1 MEHTISISLLFS
13 EEKDNIRGVIHILM
27 IRDID
32 ITRLIVEKFNRDFL
46 NNLQI
51 DVAIVGAGPSGLTAA
66 KYLAEKGKK
75 VVIFERKLSPGGGMW
90 GGGIGYPVIVLK
102 QGHEIL
108 EEVGVKCEE
117 KDGYWIAN
125 SVEAVAKLVSAAID
139 AGAMIFNGMS
149 VEDVMMRDGRVCGV
163 VINWSAIMEAGL
175 HVDPVSIEAK
185 AVIDATG
192 HDCNIARIV
201 ERKYGLKTSSGKI
214 EGEKAMWADEGE
226 RKTVENTGEIFP
238 GLYVTGMAA
247 NAVHGSP
254 RMGPIFGGMLLSGK
268 KVAEMLM
275 EKL

>member
-1 MEHTISISLLFS
+1 
-13 EEKDNIRGVIHILM
+13 M

-32 ITRLIVEKFNRDFL
+32 ITRLIVEEFHQQFL
-46 NNLQI
+46 DSIEI

-66 KYLAEKGKK
+66 RYLAERGKK
-75 VVIFERKLSPGGGMW
+75 VVIFERKISPGGGMW
-90 GGGIGYPVIVLK
+90 GGGIGYPVIVIK

-108 EEVGVKCEE
+108 EEVGVKCIK
-117 KDGYWIAN
+117 KDDYWIAN
-125 SVEAVAKLVSAAID
+125 SVESVAKLLSAAID
-139 AGAMIFNGMS
+139 AGAKVFNGMS
-149 VEDVMMRDGRVCGV
+149 VEDVMFRDERVYGV
-163 VINWSAIMEAGL
+163 VINWSAILTAGL

-192 HDCNIARIV
+192 HDCNVVKVV
-201 ERKYGLKTSSGKI
+201 ERKYGLKTTTGKI

-226 RKTVENTGEIFP
+226 KKTVENTGEVFP

-268 KVAEMLM
+268 KVAEMVL
-275 EKL
+275 EKI

>member
-1 MEHTISISLLFS
+1 
-13 EEKDNIRGVIHILM
+13 M

-32 ITRLIVEKFNRDFL
+32 ITRLIVEEFSKNFL
-46 NNLQI
+46 QNIKI

-90 GGGIGYPVIVLK
+90 GGGIGYPYIVVK
-102 QGHEIL
+102 QGYEIL
-108 EEVGVKCEE
+108 EEAGIKCIE

-125 SVEAVAKLVSAAID
+125 SIEAVAKLVVAAID
-139 AGAMIFNGMS
+139 AGATIFNGMS
-149 VEDVMMRDGRVCGV
+149 VEDVMVRDGKICGV
-163 VINWSAIMEAGL
+163 VVNWSAIMEANL
-175 HVDPVSIEAK
+175 HVDPVSIEAS

-201 ERKYGLKTSSGKI
+201 EKKYGLRTPTGKI

-226 RKTVENTGEIFP
+226 RKTVENTTEIFP

-247 NAVHGSP
+247 NAVMGAP

-268 KVAEMLM
+268 KVAEMVA
-275 EKL
+275 EKI